1 MSVLN
6 SVAPYSKEIGALV
19 IALLIAVFTRAIQPR
34 AKLIHSVRHQFHY
47 LLQEPIRD
55 QEGQIV
61 SPTQNV
67 KIMSMSTFNSGRST
81 ATKVELVF
89 NWKPQFF
96 NVWPLRHFEE
106 REHSDRR
113 FSIILESL
121 APKESFGVELLAVN
135 RELPDLCNVRSEQ
148 CESVEKEMRPQIV
161 VKRSLMVLLW
171 IFLTAGFVTTIY
183 LVLSLIQWSIG

>member
-19 IALLIAVFTRAIQPR
+19 IALVVAIFTRAIQPR

-55 QEGQIV
+55 HEGQVV

-67 KIMSMSTFNSGRST
+67 KIMSMSTFNAGRST

-96 NVWPLRHFEE
+96 NVWPLRHYEE

-113 FSIILESL
+113 FSIVLESL

-135 RELPDLCNVRSEQ
+135 REIPGLCNVRSEQ
-148 CESVEKEMRPQIV
+148 CESVEKEMKPQIV
-161 VKRSLMVLLW
+161 VKRPLMVLLW
-171 IFLTAGFVTTIY
+171 TFLIVGFVTTIY
-183 LVLSLIQWSIG
+183 LMLSLIQWSIG

>member
-1 MSVLN
+1 MSLLS

-19 IALLIAVFTRAIQPR
+19 IALVVAVFTRAIQPR
-34 AKLIHSVRHQFHY
+34 AKLIHSLRHQFHY

-67 KIMSMSTFNSGRST
+67 RIMSMSTFNAGRST

-96 NVWPLRHFEE
+96 NVWPLRHYEE
-106 REHSDRR
+106 REHPDRR
-113 FSIILESL
+113 FSIVLDSL
-121 APKESFGVELLAVN
+121 APKESFGIELLAVN

-161 VKRSLMVLLW
+161 VGRSMLVLLW
-171 IFLTAGFVTTIY
+171 TILSLGFVTAIY
-183 LVLSLIQWSIG
+183 LALSLIQWSIG